1 MVFPSVS
8 ADLSRFSRRKLA
20 HMLLKRYIKT
30 GREAKGQERWSRA
43 KLANTERALRLINQD
58 KALIVA
64 HFHKFPH
71 SKAPVFM
78 GIRKILRIV

>member
-1 MVFPSVS
+1 VS
-8 ADLSRFSRRKLA
+8 ADLIRFSRRKIGPHALEA
-20 HMLLKRYIKT
+20 LHQKRVARLRGKRDDT
-30 GREAKGQERWSRA
+30 RA

-64 HFHKFPH
+64 DFHKFW
-71 SKAPVFM
+71 SRETAVFM